1 MVSIQSLIRRVPT
14 EVFAEIN
21 SMPGT
26 TVRSIQRPQHH
37 QLYCR
42 TGYHLIITPHGAVRG
57 TRDQYNSY
65 SKFLIISLSTSGRTR
80 PQIDVKKTVSLS
92 IFSGIMEFITVAV
105 AVVAIK
111 SVHTGLYLTISP
123 KGDLIGSVSCH
134 IFRSDFSYN
143 HQYTN

>member
-65 SKFLIISLSTSGRTR
+65 SKFLIITLSTSGRTR
-80 PQIDVKKTVSLS
+80 LQIDVKKQVSNL
-92 IFSGIMEFITVAV
+92 FI
-105 AVVAIK
+105 K
-111 SVHTGLYLTISP
+111 
-123 KGDLIGSVSCH
+123 
-134 IFRSDFSYN
+134 IFRYHGVYNSGSSCGCNKECTHRSLPDDFTKRRSYWLGKLL
-143 HQYTN
+143 

>member
-1 MVSIQSLIRRVPT
+1 MKFGEVLLRLVSIYAMHSDTRVHNFRKFMQITEALYQGYSIDRKPNYSSDRSLDYFKTFFNLFFQNLVMVSIQSLIRRVPT

-21 SMPGT
+21 SIPGT

-65 SKFLIISLSTSGRTR
+65 SK
-80 PQIDVKKTVSLS
+80 
-92 IFSGIMEFITVAV
+92 
-105 AVVAIK
+105 
-111 SVHTGLYLTISP
+111 
-123 KGDLIGSVSCH
+123 C
-134 IFRSDFSYN
+134 
-143 HQYTN
+143 